1 MNFKIH
7 RILKDI
13 KVNKLR
19 QKIYIRLN
27 LKTRFVWKE
36 EKHTV
41 IRQMSWS
48 TLDTYVKFQG

>member
-19 QKIYIRLN
+19 KKIYIRLN
-27 LKTRFVWKE
+27 LRTRFVWKK
-36 EKHTV
+36 EKHTL

-48 TLDTYVKFQG
+48 TLDTYVKFQN

>member
-27 LKTRFVWKE
+27 LKTRFAWKK
-36 EKHTV
+36 EKHTA
-41 IRQMSWS
+41 ISQMSWS
-48 TLDTYVKFQG
+48 MLDTYVKFQN